1 MTLIGSEGIISS
13 CWNWIASR
21 LFAGVLLADA
31 KLNSQDVT
39 LVVDSG
45 AFLRRRK
52 TMWIAIGVGVI
63 LLILIGL
70 FIRSGGRIIALG
82 YEDFPRSELEQ
93 LRMPEGWAPLAEMT
107 FSGPL
112 QAEAHSRW
120 TWWAMKLF
128 AGTFMVD
135 AQLAG
140 RRITL
145 VVDTGAILTIIS
157 PEVAVAAHASLIAEG
172 PEITHWGQPIQT
184 YLGWVQELEI
194 ANLRAY
200 SLPVLIL
207 GKQPVLRLL
216 GFPVYKLDGLLGMSL
231 MRKLAVALDWRTGT
245 VTLSREP
252 LQVQAPSAPLRLVEG
267 KLHSFSVFN
276 PIVDGFLDG
285 KGPYMMLIDT
295 GTSDAKILV
304 SDELLPALGWKGK
317 VLVQHLQ
324 LGEIELKDVLA
335 IPAHEQEATGVKLK
349 GAVILIGNGV
359 FQSQGFRRLTLDF
372 LAGKLY
378 AER

>member
-1 MTLIGSEGIISS
+1 MAGGQ
-13 CWNWIASR
+13 IA
-21 LFAGVLLADA
+21 A
-31 KLNSQDVT
+31 
-39 LVVDSG
+39 
-45 AFLRRRK
+45 LR
-52 TMWIAIGVGVI
+52 
-63 LLILIGL
+63 
-70 FIRSGGRIIALG
+70 
-82 YEDFPRSELEQ
+82 YEDFPKSELEK
-93 LRMPEGWAPLAEMT
+93 LRVSEEGAPPAEMT
-107 FSGPL
+107 FSGPA
-112 QAEAHSRW
+112 QFEAHSRW

-128 AGTFMVD
+128 AGTFIVD
-135 AQLAG
+135 AQLTD
-140 RRITL
+140 RRITM
-145 VVDTGAILTIIS
+145 VVDTGATLTVIS

-184 YLGWVQELEI
+184 YLGWVRELKI

-200 SLPVLIL
+200 NIPVLIL

-216 GFPVYKLDGLLGMSL
+216 GLPVYKLDGLLGMSL
-231 MRKLAVALDWRTGT
+231 MRKLAVTLNWRTGT
-245 VTLSREP
+245 VTFSQEP

-267 KLHSFSVFN
+267 KLQNFSVFN
-276 PIVDGFLDG
+276 PVVDGFLDG

-317 VLVQHLQ
+317 VLVQRLK

-335 IPAHEQEATGVKLK
+335 IPACEQEATGVKLK
-349 GAVILIGNGV
+349 GPVILIGNGL
-359 FQSQGFRRLTLDF
+359 FQSQGIKRLTLDF